1 MKKPLGIFLLMA
13 VLLTGCYR
21 PGPGAKVWQASS
33 GEASTT
39 AASDSVY
46 VTETPSP
53 TEMVATSKAYATP
66 TPNNPITLPTLR
78 SEVAYYTVQAGDT
91 LAKIAGRYQ
100 VSVNQI
106 LRENAIANPD
116 IIEVGINLLIPV
128 PYFDLLASPFKIIP
142 DSELVYSPVNADFD
156 VDAFVSSWNGYL
168 ASYYQTLDGVV
179 TSGAG
184 VVSRV
189 ATEYSVNPRLLL
201 AVLEYQS
208 GWVTESSPASE
219 TMVYPMRVY
228 EDYREGLYSQL
239 CWAASFLNEGFYQ
252 WAIEAISIWTLT
264 DSTVVEVD
272 PTINAGTAGVLNLMS
287 NLTTAETWGQ
297 ATSEAGIYQPTCRS
311 LATHS
316 LMLWNRC
323 CPKT

>member
-1 MKKPLGIFLLMA
+1 M
-13 VLLTGCYR
+13 
-21 PGPGAKVWQASS
+21 
-33 GEASTT
+33 
-39 AASDSVY
+39 
-46 VTETPSP
+46 
-53 TEMVATSKAYATP
+53 
-66 TPNNPITLPTLR
+66 
-78 SEVAYYTVQAGDT
+78 
-91 LAKIAGRYQ
+91 
-100 VSVNQI
+100 
-106 LRENAIANPD
+106 
-116 IIEVGINLLIPV
+116 
-128 PYFDLLASPFKIIP
+128 
-142 DSELVYSPVNADFD
+142 VYSPVNADFD

-239 CWAASFLNEGFYQ
+239 SWAASFLNEGFYQ

-287 NLTTAETWGQ
+287 NLTTAETW
-297 ATSEAGIYQPTCRS
+297 ARRPLRPAFTNLRVALWQPIR
-311 LATHS
+311 L
-316 LMLWNRC
+316 C
-323 CPKT
+323 CGTAVARKPDPTNIAIAV